1 MKIKEEMIEEFKKYL
16 KEFDNYDKKLEDIEK
31 KENEHKEKVEKFN
44 EKWGEYIFPPDKP
57 IKEKEEEDLKEEE
70 KNIKDEKEM
79 TTKELEAKVKEL
91 ITTKINEWIQKIEDR
106 RVELEEADNDKN
118 KDKIKE
124 QKIRLEKEL
133 QEQEEGIKIWE
144 KEGINP
150 EDVLYKRRKE
160 VLIPNLKS
168 QIKDCELKLDGAA
181 IREEDKK
188 LWELKEK
195 LKPMPKWSRETVTK
209 NLKELFELDKTEL
222 AKDPTPEPTKNPTPE
237 PAKTPTPEPAKTPT
251 PEPAKTPTPEP
262 TKNPTPEPAK
272 TPTPEPTKTPTPEP
286 AKDPTPEPTKT
297 PTPEPAKTP
306 TPEPTKTPTPEPA
319 KDPTPE
325 PTKNPTPEPA
335 KTPTPEPA
343 KTPTPEPAKTPTP
356 EPTKNPTPEPA
367 KKPTSTQTQALG
379 AKGKVLPNTDKIII
393 GREIKLKDKNGVLY
407 SIGDTKGYF
416 KKYEKRG
423 RIGTIARAI
432 KKFARHPIE
441 YVSDKKY
448 REIPDIYADL
458 AEKLNVETIDED
470 LLKSIN
476 LNPVLAYAFEE
487 GLKIGNLHSKD
498 VLNAIYAVSS
508 NDKEAL
514 GVAFPIEWNKTDM
527 SKGTFLPWVRRDR
540 NKLAEF
546 ADESADLMEVTGEYQ
561 PSFAKKVFG
570 KLFTTE
576 EETKLLTEGEEE
588 KKKEENK
595 KEENKEEEKK
605 NPAKEFREE
614 MKREAQP
621 KQSDN
626 KIEELLEEQREKMAE
641 EVKKAVQDKGAER

>member
-16 KEFDNYDKKLEDIEK
+16 EEFDNYDKELEDIENK
-31 KENEHKEKVEKFN
+31 QNEHKEKVEKFN
-44 EKWGEYIFPPDKP
+44 EKWGEDIFPSDKP
-57 IKEKEEEDLKEEE
+57 IKEKEEEELKEEE
-70 KNIKDEKEM
+70 KNIKDEKEK
-79 TTKELEAKVKEL
+79 TNKELEAKVNEL
-91 ITTKINEWIQKIEDR
+91 KNTKINEWIQKIENR
-106 RVELEEADNDKN
+106 RVELDEDNKN
-118 KDKIKE
+118 KDKYKE

-133 QEQEEGIKIWE
+133 QNQEEGILIWE

-150 EDVLYKRRKE
+150 DDVLYKRRKE

-168 QIKDCELKLDGAA
+168 QIKDCESKLDDAA
-181 IREEDKK
+181 RKEEYIR
-188 LWELKEK
+188 LGELKEK
-195 LKPMPKWSRETVTK
+195 LKPMQKWTREAVTN
-209 NLKELFELDKTEL
+209 NLKELFELDKTEPD
-222 AKDPTPEPTKNPTPE
+222 KDPTPEQTENPTPE
-237 PAKTPTPEPAKTPT
+237 QTEKPTPEQTEDPT
-251 PEPAKTPTPEP
+251 PEQTE
-262 TKNPTPEPAK
+262 NPTPELA
-272 TPTPEPTKTPTPEP
+272 E
-286 AKDPTPEPTKT
+286 DPTPELA
-297 PTPEPAKTP
+297 E
-306 TPEPTKTPTPEPA
+306 
-319 KDPTPE
+319 D
-325 PTKNPTPEPA
+325 
-335 KTPTPEPA
+335 
-343 KTPTPEPAKTPTP
+343 
-356 EPTKNPTPEPA
+356 PTPEPA
-367 KKPTSTQTQALG
+367 KKLRPEPAKNPRPELAKNPRPELAKNPRPELAKNPRPEPAKNPRPEPAEKPTSTQIKILG
-379 AKGKVLPNTDKIII
+379 ARGKVEQNTDKIII
-393 GREIKLKDKNGVLY
+393 GRKIELKDKKGVLY
-407 SIGDTKGYF
+407 PIGDTKKYF
-416 KKYEKRG
+416 KKYEERG

-441 YVSDKKY
+441 YVSNKKY

-487 GLKIGNLHSKD
+487 GLKIGNLHNQD
-498 VLNAIYAVSS
+498 ILNAIYALSS

-546 ADESADLMEVTGEYQ
+546 ADKSADLMEVTGEYQ
-561 PSFAKKVFG
+561 PSLAKKVFG
-570 KLFTTE
+570 KLFPTKE
-576 EETKLLTEGEEE
+576 EKKLLTEGEEE

-626 KIEELLEEQREKMAE
+626 KIEELLEEQRKKMAE

>member
-209 NLKELFELDKTEL
+209 NLKELFELDKTEP
-222 AKDPTPEPTKNPTPE
+222 AKEPTPEPTQNPTS
-237 PAKTPTPEPAKTPT
+237 AQT
-251 PEPAKTPTPEP
+251 
-262 TKNPTPEPAK
+262 
-272 TPTPEPTKTPTPEP
+272 
-286 AKDPTPEPTKT
+286 
-297 PTPEPAKTP
+297 
-306 TPEPTKTPTPEPA
+306 
-319 KDPTPE
+319 
-325 PTKNPTPEPA
+325 
-335 KTPTPEPA
+335 
-343 KTPTPEPAKTPTP
+343 
-356 EPTKNPTPEPA
+356 
-367 KKPTSTQTQALG
+367 PTSTQQVPTKRKIEQ
-379 AKGKVLPNTDKIII
+379 NTDKLII
-393 GREIKLKDKNGVLY
+393 GRKIELKDERGNSY
-407 SIGDTKGYF
+407 SIGDTKKYF
-416 KKYEKRG
+416 RKYEERG
-423 RIGTIARAI
+423 RIGTIARKI
-432 KKFARHPIE
+432 KKFVSHPIE
-441 YVSDKKY
+441 YASNKKY
-448 REIPDIYADL
+448 REIPDVYADL
-458 AEKLNVETIDED
+458 AEKLNIEMINEE

-487 GLKIGNLHSKD
+487 GLKRGTLHSKD
-498 VLNAIYAVSS
+498 VLNAISAVSS
-508 NDKEAL
+508 NDKKAL
-514 GVAFPIEWNKTDM
+514 GVALPIEWDKTDM
-527 SKGTFLPWVRRDR
+527 SKGAFLPWVRKDRD
-540 NKLAEF
+540 KLAEF
-546 ADESADLMEVTGEYQ
+546 ADKSADLMEVTGEYQ
-561 PSFAKKVFG
+561 SSLIKKAFGKFLTAKKEPAQ
-570 KLFTTE
+570 LP
-576 EETKLLTEGEEE
+576 EGNE
-588 KKKEENK
+588 KTINSKI
-595 KEENKEEEKK
+595 
-605 NPAKEFREE
+605 KEFNERIRVIEQQE
-614 MKREAQP
+614 QSNGQTQTKTQTQSQAQT
-621 KQSDN
+621 QS
-626 KIEELLEEQREKMAE
+626 
-641 EVKKAVQDKGAER
+641 KAQTQSQVQTQANTQTKGGDDR

>member
-133 QEQEEGIKIWE
+133 QEQEEGIEIWE

-209 NLKELFELDKTEL
+209 NLKELFELDK
-222 AKDPTPEPTKNPTPE
+222 AE
-237 PAKTPTPEPAKTPT
+237 PAKTPTPEPAK
-251 PEPAKTPTPEP
+251 
-262 TKNPTPEPAK
+262 
-272 TPTPEPTKTPTPEP
+272 
-286 AKDPTPEPTKT
+286 D
-297 PTPEPAKTP
+297 
-306 TPEPTKTPTPEPA
+306 
-319 KDPTPE
+319 
-325 PTKNPTPEPA
+325 
-335 KTPTPEPA
+335 
-343 KTPTPEPAKTPTP
+343 
-356 EPTKNPTPEPA
+356 
-367 KKPTSTQTQALG
+367 PTSTQTQALG

-407 SIGDTKGYF
+407 SIGNTKGYF

-487 GLKIGNLHSKD
+487 GLKIGNLHSQD

-626 KIEELLEEQREKMAE
+626 KIEELLEEQRKKMAE

>member
-209 NLKELFELDKTEL
+209 NLKELFELDKTEP
-222 AKDPTPEPTKNPTPE
+222 AKEPTPEPTQTQTP
-237 PAKTPTPEPAKTPT
+237 AQT
-251 PEPAKTPTPEP
+251 
-262 TKNPTPEPAK
+262 
-272 TPTPEPTKTPTPEP
+272 
-286 AKDPTPEPTKT
+286 
-297 PTPEPAKTP
+297 
-306 TPEPTKTPTPEPA
+306 
-319 KDPTPE
+319 
-325 PTKNPTPEPA
+325 
-335 KTPTPEPA
+335 
-343 KTPTPEPAKTPTP
+343 
-356 EPTKNPTPEPA
+356 
-367 KKPTSTQTQALG
+367 PTSTQQVPTKRKIEQ
-379 AKGKVLPNTDKIII
+379 NTDKLII
-393 GREIKLKDKNGVLY
+393 GRKIELKDERGNSY
-407 SIGDTKGYF
+407 SIGDTKKYF
-416 KKYEKRG
+416 RKYEERG
-423 RIGTIARAI
+423 RIGTIARKI
-432 KKFARHPIE
+432 KKFVSHPIE
-441 YVSDKKY
+441 YASNKKY
-448 REIPDIYADL
+448 REIPDVYADL
-458 AEKLNVETIDED
+458 AEKLNIEMINEE

-487 GLKIGNLHSKD
+487 GLKRGTLHSKD
-498 VLNAIYAVSS
+498 VLNAISAVSS
-508 NDKEAL
+508 NDKKAL
-514 GVAFPIEWNKTDM
+514 GVALPIEWDKTDM
-527 SKGTFLPWVRRDR
+527 SKGAFLPWVRKDRD
-540 NKLAEF
+540 KLAEF
-546 ADESADLMEVTGEYQ
+546 ADKSADLMEVTGEYQ
-561 PSFAKKVFG
+561 SSLIKKAFGKFLTAKKEPAQ
-570 KLFTTE
+570 LP
-576 EETKLLTEGEEE
+576 EGNE
-588 KKKEENK
+588 KTINSKI
-595 KEENKEEEKK
+595 
-605 NPAKEFREE
+605 KEFNERIRVIEQQE
-614 MKREAQP
+614 QSNGQTQTKTQTQSQAQT
-621 KQSDN
+621 QS
-626 KIEELLEEQREKMAE
+626 
-641 EVKKAVQDKGAER
+641 KAQTQSQVQTQANTQTKGGDDR

>member
-31 KENEHKEKVEKFN
+31 KENEHKEKVEEFN

-168 QIKDCELKLDGAA
+168 QIKDCELKLDDAA

-209 NLKELFELDKTEL
+209 NLKELFELDK
-222 AKDPTPEPTKNPTPE
+222 A
-237 PAKTPTPEPAKTPT
+237 
-251 PEPAKTPTPEP
+251 EPAKTPTPEP

-286 AKDPTPEPTKT
+286 AK
-297 PTPEPAKTP
+297 
-306 TPEPTKTPTPEPA
+306 TPTPEPA
-319 KDPTPE
+319 KD
-325 PTKNPTPEPA
+325 
-335 KTPTPEPA
+335 
-343 KTPTPEPAKTPTP
+343 
-356 EPTKNPTPEPA
+356 
-367 KKPTSTQTQALG
+367 PTSTQTQALG

-407 SIGDTKGYF
+407 SIGNTKGYF

-487 GLKIGNLHSKD
+487 GLKIGNLHSQD

-626 KIEELLEEQREKMAE
+626 KIEELLEEQRKKMAE